1 MGFFS
6 QLEQFDRKLTRW
18 YVRWGRWVWRILIAV
33 PVLVVLWNLGQA
45 VWGGPRGGVG
55 NDSNLL
61 IVFYVQI
68 MPDDFVMQLHRF

>member
-1 MGFFS
+1 MGLFDEVVGAFLKGDAGKYQAILS
-6 QLEQFDRKLTRW
+6 WVEEQ
-18 YVRWGRWVWRILIAV
+18 
-33 PVLVVLWNLGQA
+33 
-45 VWGGPRGGVG
+45 G